1 MFLMMSEM
9 NKEKFEES
17 WALPQ
22 LNSLCEITKDIDPA
36 ANPIGFLR
44 SISHS
49 NLELLLMREGFA
61 IGYDTPD
68 QDAVINLNALG
79 NLFNIY
85 GVYGRMIVSR
95 AESIDKLMLKQI
107 REGVILKNDR
117 RFNHY
122 RTRDVSAIPPIPITE
137 ADNGWFK
144 ETTWKQRCVIEKTEL
159 FRLRAEVSERVE
171 KRKTGLASILNF

>member
-1 MFLMMSEM
+1 
-9 NKEKFEES
+9 
-17 WALPQ
+17 
-22 LNSLCEITKDIDPA
+22 
-36 ANPIGFLR
+36 
-44 SISHS
+44 
-49 NLELLLMREGFA
+49 MRDGFA
-61 IGYDTPD
+61 LAYDPPG
-68 QDAVINLNALG
+68 QDGAIILNAQM
-79 NLFNIY
+79 NLYNIY

-95 AESIDKLMLKQI
+95 AESIDKLMLKKI

-122 RTRDVSAIPPIPITE
+122 RTRDVNAILPIPITE